1 MDSAINEVV
10 DQAAKRFLVDFI
22 VRGERRANWRYYAS

>member
-1 MDSAINEVV
+1 MDSTINEMV

-22 VRGERRANWRYYAS
+22 IRSERRTNWRYYAS